1 MKLAQTI
8 HITAVVAAITLTTA
22 IAAPVESVE
31 SGRTVALAKVQ
42 GFLCEKVVADHM
54 KSIGL
59 TQEQVGTRLALLSDT
74 QIEQLAAQV
83 DTIRAGGT
91 IESDPTRLGVVDSF
105 FKQLGAFFI
114 NIFNALFFWRDQGVN
129 PQT

>member
-1 MKLAQTI
+1 MN
-8 HITAVVAAITLTTA
+8 
-22 IAAPVESVE
+22 
-31 SGRTVALAKVQ
+31 
-42 GFLCEKVVADHM
+42 
-54 KSIGL
+54 SIGL
-59 TQEQVGTRLALLSDT
+59 THEQVGTRLALLSDI
-74 QIEQLAAQV
+74 QIVQLAAQV

-105 FKQLGAFFI
+105 FKQLGAFFY